1 MRTKLLA
8 LSSAIVLF
16 AAACDGAT
24 PVEPAASVAGLSL
37 KKVGAACA
45 VDVGETTAPLPAVHD
60 LATWI
65 NDALATSSLN
75 CGQVRSID
83 AKMEALAKALDRTPP
98 DFQAACDIS
107 GSLESHLTA
116 LAGTGKL
123 ATPSFQPFGPQGP
136 TFTILTA
143 ADFLNERWCA
153 AARGEVQGPRS

>member
-1 MRTKLLA
+1 MRTRLLTLA
-8 LSSAIVLF
+8 GAIVLL
-16 AAACDGAT
+16 AAACDTAT
-24 PVEPAASVAGLSL
+24 PVEPSAAAAALSL
-37 KKVGAACA
+37 KKVGAECA
-45 VDVGETTAPLPAVHD
+45 VDVGATVHPLPAVHD
-60 LATWI
+60 LAQWI
-65 NDALATSSLN
+65 DDALATSTLN

-107 GSLESHLTA
+107 ASLESHLTA

-123 ATPSFQPFGPQGP
+123 ATPSFQPFGPEGP

-143 ADFLNERWCA
+143 TDFLNGQWCA